1 MTMRQAFTELNQRL
15 RAVDEALAHLEWSV
29 VNGQMAA
36 GGENT
41 AGDLYDK
48 VGFLRGTFAEA
59 AAAVRIEPARWS
71 VSETRLVLAECQR
84 LCGQAVAAFYNDLMT
99 PELFDVLNS
108 LMSDQPASEMM
119 VEPAASEAMLG
130 PAGPTNW
137 AGWAY
142 GVRDALDNCASPIYN
157 LNRAL
162 LQCWGELADR
172 AELPEVV
179 IHTMSHSNSSG
190 KPLGVEID

>member
-1 MTMRQAFTELNQRL
+1 MTMREAFDDLSRRL
-15 RAVDEALAHLEWSV
+15 HDVDGALAHLEWSV

-59 AAAVRIEPARWS
+59 AAAVGIEPARWS
-71 VSETRLVLAECQR
+71 VSQTRLALAECQR
-84 LCGQAVAAFYNDLMT
+84 LSGQAVAAFYNDLMT

-108 LMSDQPASEMM
+108 LMGDQPASEMM
-119 VEPAASEAMLG
+119 AEPAASEVAPG
-130 PAGPTNW
+130 STGW

-179 IHTMSHSNSSG
+179 IHAIAHPDSSG
-190 KPLGVEID
+190 QKPGVEIG

>member
-1 MTMRQAFTELNQRL
+1 MTMREAFTELNQRL

-71 VSETRLVLAECQR
+71 VSQTRLALAECQR

-119 VEPAASEAMLG
+119 AEPAASEAM
-130 PAGPTNW
+130 PGPTGW

-179 IHTMSHSNSSG
+179 IHTTAHPDLPG
-190 KPLGVEID
+190 KLLGA